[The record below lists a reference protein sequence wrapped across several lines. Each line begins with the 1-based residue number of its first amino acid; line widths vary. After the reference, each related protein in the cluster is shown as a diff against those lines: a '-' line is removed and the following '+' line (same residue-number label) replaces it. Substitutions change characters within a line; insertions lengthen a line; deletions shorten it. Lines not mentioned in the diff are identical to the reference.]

1 MESEYQLYVS
11 DTLWREYRQCSFLG
25 DMTQVSNQIPSAVFI
40 SQNPFVWVLATF
52 FPLASLQALTDTGEF
67 DIKMK

>member
-1 MESEYQLYVS
+1 MESEYQLYVL